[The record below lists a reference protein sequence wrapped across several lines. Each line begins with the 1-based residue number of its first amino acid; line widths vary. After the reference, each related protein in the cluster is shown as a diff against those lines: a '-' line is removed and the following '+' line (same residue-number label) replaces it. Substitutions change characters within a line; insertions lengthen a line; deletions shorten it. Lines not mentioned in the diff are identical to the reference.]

1 MELNLKNL
9 ENKKFWEEKGYVLPK
24 FDIDEVHRQT
34 KLSPHWVHFGVG
46 NIFRAFPASICQNL
60 LNQGLIATGITAVE
74 GYDYEIIEKSM
85 RKYDNLTINV
95 TLKSDGSTSKEI
107 IASITES
114 LCMTKENENDMERL
128 REIFRN
134 DSLKLASFTI
144 TEKGYNLKDKD
155 GKFLKNIENDFK
167 NPPSIA
173 ESYIGKVTALCFE
186 RFKHKQLPL
195 TLLSM
200 DNCSHNGTK
209 LERAIL
215 EFAENWI
222 KNDFIENDFIDYIK
236 EKISFPWSMIDK
248 ITPRPSDKVLKIL
261 QNDGIENIDP
271 VITEKNTYTAP
282 FVNGEETEYLI
293 VENDF
298 KNGKIPLNKSNKKG
312 VLFTD
317 KETVDKTEKMKVCTC
332 LNPLHTT
339 LAVFGCL
346 LSYEKISEEMKNPVL
361 VKLIKNLSEKE
372 SLPVVINPKIID
384 PSEFLNEVI
393 TVRFPNNFMPDSPQR
408 IACDTSQK
416 LSIRFGETIKAYLN
430 SEIFDLKDLEYIPL
444 IIAGWLRYLTGY
456 NDKGENFE
464 LSPDPYIETLKPITD
479 EIKFGENNNIEKP
492 LEKILSNTSIF
503 GLDLCKTSLYP
514 KIINYFKELNSG
526 KNSVINTLTK
536 YVS

>member
-9 ENKKFWEEKGYVLPK
+9 ENREFWEEKGYILPD
-24 FDIDEVHRQT
+24 FDINEVHRQT
-34 KLSPHWVHFGVG
+34 KLSPQWVHFGVG

-60 LNQGLIATGITAVE
+60 LNQGLIASGITAVE

-85 RKYDNLTINV
+85 KNYDNLTINV

-107 IASITES
+107 IASITEA
-114 LCMTKENENDMERL
+114 LCMTKENEKDMERL

-155 GKFLKNIENDFK
+155 GKFFKNIENDFK

-186 RFKHKQLPL
+186 RFKSNKLPL

-209 LERAIL
+209 LEKAIL

-248 ITPRPSDKVLKIL
+248 ITPRPSEEVLKII
-261 QNDGIENIDP
+261 QNDGIEDMSP
-271 VITEKNTYTAP
+271 VVTEKNTYTSP

-293 VENDF
+293 IENDF
-298 KNGKIPLNKSNKKG
+298 RNGKIPLNKSGKKG
-312 VLFTD
+312 VIFTD

-346 LSYEKISEEMKNPVL
+346 LSYEKISEEMKNPTL

-372 SLPVVINPKIID
+372 SLPVVTNPGIID
-384 PSEFLNEVI
+384 PAEFLKEVI

-430 SEIFDLKDLEYIPL
+430 SDIFDLDSLKYIPL
-444 IIAGWLRYLTGY
+444 VIAGWLRYLMGY
-456 NDKGENFE
+456 NDKGEKFE
-464 LSPDPYIETLKPITD
+464 LSPDPYIEVLKPVINK
-479 EIKFGENNNIEKP
+479 ISFGENDDIEKHLP
-492 LEKILSNTSIF
+492 KILSDTTIF
-503 GLDLCKTSLYP
+503 GLDLCKTPLYK
-514 KIINYFKELNSG
+514 KIINCFKELNNG
-526 KNSVINTLTK
+526 NDSVINTLTK
-536 YVS
+536 YCS